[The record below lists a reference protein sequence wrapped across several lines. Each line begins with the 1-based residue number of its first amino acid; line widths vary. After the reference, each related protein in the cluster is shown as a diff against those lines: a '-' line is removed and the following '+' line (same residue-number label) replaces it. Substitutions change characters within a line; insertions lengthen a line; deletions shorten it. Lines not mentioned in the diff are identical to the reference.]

1 MQFRVNRAD
10 ERPVYIQIVDEV
22 RSSLILGLLKPGDP
36 LPSIRKLATTL
47 GINQNT
53 VRQAYLLLREHAIV
67 ELRQGSGSYISET
80 LNNLRV
86 LDRDQLLRD
95 IATRS
100 LRTANRHG
108 FSVVE
113 LVGAL
118 QRVETALTPAAWTS
132 PAEGQPGH
140 RD

>member
-1 MQFRVNRAD
+1 MQFRVNRTD

-22 RSSLILGLLKPGDP
+22 RSSLILGLLKPGDQ
-36 LPSIRKLATTL
+36 LPSVRKLATTL

-53 VRQAYLLLREHAIV
+53 VRQAYLLLREHGIV

-80 LNNLRV
+80 LNNLAV

-113 LVGAL
+113 LVAAL
-118 QRVETALTPAAWTS
+118 QRVETALTPTSWSS
-132 PAEGQPGH
+132 PAAG
-140 RD
+140 

>member
-1 MQFRVNRAD
+1 MQFRVNPAD

-36 LPSIRKLATTL
+36 LPSVRKLASRL
-47 GINQNT
+47 GINLNT
-53 VRQAYLLLREHAIV
+53 VRQAYLLLAEHGIV
-67 ELRQGSGSYISET
+67 ELRQGSGSYIRET
-80 LNNLRV
+80 LNNLPI

-108 FSVVE
+108 FSVAEFVA
-113 LVGAL
+113 AL
-118 QRVETALTPAAWTS
+118 QRVETALTPAAWIP
-132 PAEGQPGH
+132 PASG
-140 RD
+140 

>member
-1 MQFRVNRAD
+1 M
-10 ERPVYIQIVDEV
+10 YIQIVDEV
-22 RSSLILGLLKPGDP
+22 RSSLILGLLKPGDR
-36 LPSIRKLATTL
+36 LPSVRRLATTL

-53 VRQAYLLLREHAIV
+53 VRQAYLLLHEHGIV

-80 LNNLRV
+80 LNNLAV
-86 LDRDQLLRD
+86 LDRDRLLRD

-113 LVGAL
+113 LVAAL
-118 QRVETALTPAAWTS
+118 QRVETALTPASWSS
-132 PAEGQPGH
+132 PAPG
-140 RD
+140 

>member
-1 MQFRVNRAD
+1 MQFRVNTAD

-22 RSSLILGLLKPGDP
+22 RSSLILGLLKPADP
-36 LPSIRKLATTL
+36 LPSVRKLAATL

-53 VRQAYLLLREHAIV
+53 VRQAYLLLAEHGIV
-67 ELRQGSGSYISET
+67 ELRQGSGTYILEN
-80 LNNLRV
+80 LNNLPV
-86 LDRDQLLRD
+86 LDRDRLLRD

-113 LVGAL
+113 LVAAL
-118 QRVETALTPAAWTS
+118 QRVETALTPASWIS
-132 PAEGQPGH
+132 PAKG
-140 RD
+140 